1 MLQRVVCLLL
11 FCRAVSGFLLYTKQN
26 KISTQQFQG
35 FGNDVLR
42 DGGMFEKTE
51 KAVNNFD
58 WVSQGVG
65 QTAVPEIDLDFAK
78 ATAEYFFDFHTV
90 KKGGDKDWDYPR
102 EWVVEVLKSALA
114 INKVLPTLIE
124 VPLSPSP
131 DSKVVICGDTHGQFF
146 DVLTL
151 FTRKVGGSWPTVD
164 NQFVFNGDFVDR
176 GVYSFEVAFLLLV
189 LKVADPA
196 SIHVLRGN
204 HECTAMNR
212 VGGFEKQV
220 LAKYDE
226 GVLDL
231 FRQVFQ
237 ALPVCAVV
245 GRMPTTVEGEDEG
258 EGQFGNGIFVTHGGI
273 GARSA
278 SMSLDEIRQLDRF
291 REPFSSLS
299 KQGQGGGKEDALAE
313 LLWSDPADT
322 RPGERFSTNAPRG
335 LGYGYSFGPEATME
349 FLAANNLELLVRS
362 HQVADG
368 ARVEHSGLCITV
380 FSAPNYCDVVGNK
393 GSVLHVERETRVG
406 LDRGSKLRVTA
417 LNFYAKRHPRMK
429 ESDAMKMPPDIWE
442 IDEQGM
448 A

>member
-1 MLQRVVCLLL
+1 MFQWVCLLL
-11 FCRAVSGFLLYTKQN
+11 ICRAVSGFLLYAN
-26 KISTQQFQG
+26 RLSTQQFQG
-35 FGNDVLR
+35 FGNELLR
-42 DGGMFEKTE
+42 PGWLLAKTDSS
-51 KAVNNFD
+51 ADNFAAD
-58 WVSQGVG
+58 WAGQGVAG
-65 QTAVPEIDLDFAK
+65 GLPEVDLEFAK

-90 KKGGDKDWDYPR
+90 KKGSDKDWDYPR
-102 EWVVEVLKSALA
+102 EWVVEVLESALA

-151 FTRKVGGSWPTVD
+151 FTRKVGGSWPTAD

-176 GVYSFEVAFLLLV
+176 GVYSFEVAFLLMV

-220 LAKYDE
+220 LAKYDQ

-245 GRMPTTVEGEDEG
+245 GRMPATGQGEGEGEG
-258 EGQFGNGIFVTHGGI
+258 EGQFGNGLFVTHGGI

-299 KQGQGGGKEDALAE
+299 KQGGAKEDALAE

-322 RPGERFSTNAPRG
+322 MPGERFSTNSPRG
-335 LGYGYSFGPEATME
+335 LGYGYSFGPEATMD
-349 FLAANNLELLVRS
+349 FLASNNLELLVRS

-368 ARVEHSGLCITV
+368 ARVEHNGLCITV

-393 GSVLHVERETRVG
+393 GSVLHVERETRTG

-442 IDEQGM
+442 IDEEGM